1 MPAPEDL
8 APPAVAPGPARRP
21 LGRVVTGVAA
31 LVLLTV
37 ATLFVHLHVG
47 EPPLARLEDPERA
60 LALIVERTMDLQAAL
75 ADAPAWERRLYT
87 LTHTD
92 ASSEIDE
99 AIDWYDE
106 LASYS
111 QDPGVDLRRAVLLG
125 EAGHRERV
133 ERALRQWQVR
143 GEPLARHAAVIA
155 AAYLDAGDLD
165 TARAGQTLAVLGPG
179 WFADT
184 LAARVAARLD
194 TPVVAETARAAIAA
208 RAAPLLWR
216 LRALAALDLGLLVLG
231 LVALRRWLRGRRGG
245 AGVVADAPLPPPWS
259 LGAGLATL
267 VRGGAL
273 AALVLLG
280 LGAGSGWLVEQPVL
294 TEALDQPLMYLPLLL
309 LVWRRLLRPAGRGF
323 VTAFGLRLRPGA
335 GRSCVQAVLALVA
348 AGLVIDLGLGLLG
361 GALGLS
367 SHWAEWFDADLAW
380 GGPVVVGVTLLGSV
394 VFAPVFEELVFRGL
408 LYGTLRTRLAW
419 PLAAAASGL
428 VFALAHGYGV
438 IGFLSV
444 FLSGVL
450 WAWVYERTGSLLPS
464 ILAHVANNA
473 AVAITLTA
481 LLR

>member
-1 MPAPEDL
+1 M
-8 APPAVAPGPARRP
+8 PGPEGLAAPRAAAAPARHP
-21 LGRVVTGVAA
+21 LGRVVTGLSA
-31 LVLLTV
+31 VLLAI
-37 ATLFVHLHVG
+37 ATLLVVPQLG
-47 EPPLARLEDPERA
+47 EPPLSRLEEPERA
-60 LALIVERTMDLQAAL
+60 LALIVERTMDVQAAL

-92 ASSEIDE
+92 AGSEIDE

-111 QDPGVDLRRAVLLG
+111 QEPGVDLRRGVLLG
-125 EAGHRERV
+125 EAGRRDRL

-143 GEPLARHAAVIA
+143 GEPLASHAAVIA
-155 AAYLDAGDLD
+155 AAYLGVGDLD
-165 TARAGQTLAVLGPG
+165 TARASETLGLLGPG
-179 WFADT
+179 WFADAFT
-184 LAARVAARLD
+184 ARVAARLD
-194 TPVVAETARAAIAA
+194 NPVVAETARAAIAA
-208 RAAPLLWR
+208 RARPLLWR
-216 LRALAALDLGLLVLG
+216 LRALAALDLGLLGLG
-231 LVALRRWLRGRRGG
+231 LLALRRWQRDRRVGSG
-245 AGVVADAPLPPPWS
+245 AVAAASLPPPWS

-273 AALVLLG
+273 AALVLVG
-280 LGAGSGWLVEQPVL
+280 LQAGGRWLVEQPVL

-309 LVWRRLLRPAGRGF
+309 LVWRGLLRPAGLGF
-323 VTAFGLRLRPGA
+323 VTAFGLRLRPGG
-335 GRSCVQAVLALVA
+335 GRPCAQAVLALVA

-361 GALGLS
+361 GALGLT

-380 GGPVVVGVTLLGSV
+380 GGPAVVGVTLLGSI
-394 VFAPVFEELVFRGL
+394 VFAPVFEELIFRGL

-419 PLAAAASGL
+419 QLAAAGSGL

-473 AVAITLTA
+473 AVAVTLA
-481 LLR
+481 ILLR

>member
-1 MPAPEDL
+1 M
-8 APPAVAPGPARRP
+8 
-21 LGRVVTGVAA
+21 
-31 LVLLTV
+31 LLTV
-37 ATLFVHLHVG
+37 ATLLVRLQLD
-47 EPPLARLEDPERA
+47 EPALARLDEPERA
-60 LALIVERTMDLQAAL
+60 LALVVERTMDVQAAL

-92 ASSEIDE
+92 ASSEIGE

-106 LASYS
+106 LAGYS
-111 QDPGVDLRRAVLLG
+111 QEPAVDLRRAVLLG
-125 EAGHRERV
+125 EAGHRERL

-143 GEPLARHAAVIA
+143 GEPLASHAAVIA

-165 TARAGQTLAVLGPG
+165 TARASETLGLLGTG
-179 WFADT
+179 WFADA
-184 LAARVAARLD
+184 LAVRVAARLD
-194 TPVVAETARAAIAA
+194 NPAVAETARAAITA
-208 RAAPLLWR
+208 RARPLLWR
-216 LRALAALDLGLLVLG
+216 LRALAAFDLGLLVLG
-231 LVALRRWLRGRRGG
+231 LVVLRRWRRDRRGG
-245 AGVVADAPLPPPWS
+245 SGAVADARLPPPWA

-280 LGAGSGWLVEQPVL
+280 LAGSRWLVEQPVL
-294 TEALDQPLMYLPLLL
+294 AEALYQPLMYLPLLL
-309 LVWRRLLRPAGRGF
+309 LVWRGLLQPAGLGF

-335 GRSCVQAVLALVA
+335 SRPCTRALVALVA

-361 GALGLS
+361 GALGLT

-380 GGPVVVGVTLLGSV
+380 GGPAVVGLTLLGSI
-394 VFAPVFEELVFRGL
+394 VFAPVFEELIFRGL

-419 PLAAAASGL
+419 PLAAATSGL

-464 ILAHVANNA
+464 ILAHVANNL